1 MMMITTIFH
10 PLVSEFEA
18 IFFSL
23 SLPQSYVNN
32 FNNFAEDFGIRFSFN
47 NNVNIFKKG
56 GRRFNFI
63 SRGVFPNS
71 FCSSLKK

>member
-47 NNVNIFKKG
+47 NNVNIFLKVVG
-56 GRRFNFI
+56 GLI
-63 SRGVFPNS
+63 SFLEE
-71 FCSSLKK
+71 CSKIHFVLL